1 MTKEKLL
8 DAFAEIDA
16 RYIAEAVGANGIARR
31 LRRFAA
37 LAACICLVAV
47 AAFFLRT
54 PRAPV
59 IIEENGFYIENG
71 VLLSYSGTESE
82 IVLPEAVTEVADNA
96 FANAPAVESITLSA
110 NVETLNVNSFAGLE
124 QLGELV
130 LADASTAFVE
140 REDTIFTF
148 DGSMIIYYKGSAE
161 HYTVPA
167 GVKYIGAHAFQNK
180 PLVTVD
186 FGNTLEYIGYNAF
199 AGCSALT
206 AIYLPESIVR
216 LDEGAFADCIRAV
229 DGYIPSHVE
238 MDDSTFFGVPFY
250 LSLLAGQISPMEQI
264 MRGEISP
271 SEAIL
276 GVETEYLTKQ
286 INYILYWYG
295 QTHLKP
301 SDIEKGTDTRL
312 QSAARSQLPKEAVLP
327 DVWTYADLTAND
339 NGWGGMGIRDVQL
352 RLPLGDRCT
361 MVMEAY
367 LYGGGQDILRWSD
380 AKWRIELVMFVIE
393 EAEPNYGDWQVTQE
407 WDSSLTFYNTVTGA
421 AVNSGILQDR
431 SREYYLTF
439 SPAGTRCAIEYERPE
454 YGRSLF
460 VLPLN
465 GESINH
471 SQTVIY
477 MNRYFGQYTPSSC
490 YWSDEN
496 TLCGENEYGEFA
508 WNIYEVYPKQI
519 TDSRAERS
527 EALTQE
533 LLLGYVG
540 NDRITITVPECWENI
555 GYFEDG
561 HRTAEYPGEATRMPC
576 TPGIG
581 LLQDYYHGGA
591 WDIQKIAD
599 VHDLYYYKEDLETLV
614 DTEEMYVGRY
624 KGYAVPPDPFTERGE
639 PVTFSYPAL
648 IRVGDR
654 VVVVKIIA
662 YPEDPDGYYE
672 NTVLPILQ
680 SVCLHVGEGPLRIT
694 PVEDSLDGRFYTE
707 FLLSY
712 HGRQTQEYKEGKM
725 AVAEI
730 LFDKGA

>member
-1 MTKEKLL
+1 M
-8 DAFAEIDA
+8 
-16 RYIAEAVGANGIARR
+16 
-31 LRRFAA
+31 
-37 LAACICLVAV
+37 
-47 AAFFLRT
+47 
-54 PRAPV
+54 
-59 IIEENGFYIENG
+59 
-71 VLLSYSGTESE
+71 
-82 IVLPEAVTEVADNA
+82 
-96 FANAPAVESITLSA
+96 
-110 NVETLNVNSFAGLE
+110 
-124 QLGELV
+124 
-130 LADASTAFVE
+130 
-140 REDTIFTF
+140 
-148 DGSMIIYYKGSAE
+148 
-161 HYTVPA
+161 
-167 GVKYIGAHAFQNK
+167 
-180 PLVTVD
+180 
-186 FGNTLEYIGYNAF
+186 
-199 AGCSALT
+199 
-206 AIYLPESIVR
+206 
-216 LDEGAFADCIRAV
+216 
-229 DGYIPSHVE
+229 
-238 MDDSTFFGVPFY
+238 
-250 LSLLAGQISPMEQI
+250 
-264 MRGEISP
+264 
-271 SEAIL
+271 
-276 GVETEYLTKQ
+276 
-286 INYILYWYG
+286 
-295 QTHLKP
+295 
-301 SDIEKGTDTRL
+301 
-312 QSAARSQLPKEAVLP
+312 
-327 DVWTYADLTAND
+327 
-339 NGWGGMGIRDVQL
+339 
-352 RLPLGDRCT
+352 
-361 MVMEAY
+361 
-367 LYGGGQDILRWSD
+367 
-380 AKWRIELVMFVIE
+380 
-393 EAEPNYGDWQVTQE
+393 
-407 WDSSLTFYNTVTGA
+407 
-421 AVNSGILQDR
+421 
-431 SREYYLTF
+431 
-439 SPAGTRCAIEYERPE
+439 
-454 YGRSLF
+454 
-460 VLPLN
+460 LPLN

-496 TLCGENEYGEFA
+496 TLCGENEYGDFA

-648 IRVGDR
+648 VRVGDR

-712 HGRQTQEYKEGKM
+712 HGRQTHFTGKNLAGNPIRIEERDLTGDGVEEICAFLLVATDMNVSKEELHVFDGATLAEIPVPSPTAAVAAAATIESGAGTYTVTLDGKSHTVRAKEPDGEAKKYPVYGDVVYYAEYSGHFTAVIPVQVDFTDYLGAFYVLYEYKEGKM